1 MKKTTILLIG
11 LFLVSS
17 VFAQPR
23 ACCNKKMM
31 HKPNKMAMMNS
42 EDIGEN
48 REQMMVFRLTE
59 HLELT
64 TEQAE
69 KFFPVM
75 REHRMIMDKIY
86 EEIFETSKVLKDKI
100 KDEKEI
106 SDAEL
111 KNVLTK
117 VSVLQD
123 KKSVARNQFIN
134 SLNNVLDNTQIA
146 KLAMAPE
153 HFKHD
158 KMMKK
163 GERPGKGK

>member
-1 MKKTTILLIG
+1 
-11 LFLVSS
+11 
-17 VFAQPR
+17 
-23 ACCNKKMM
+23 
-31 HKPNKMAMMNS
+31 MMNS

-75 REHRMIMDKIY
+75 REHREIMDKID

-146 KLAMAPE
+146 KLIMSSK

-158 KMMKK
+158 KMM
-163 GERPGKGK
+163 EKGKRPQKRHK